1 MLDRR
6 WTNNEISTLKQMY
19 IADTAF
25 EEIRDAFP
33 ARTINAIRQKASRLG
48 LRRPVIKSS
57 LFDSQSSIKCSVN
70 GNDEVYLFKCID
82 CGNWI
87 QVNINN
93 EEENQTIN
101 CPRCQSISKFII

>member
-70 GNDEVYLFKCID
+70 GNDEVYRGLP
-82 CGNWI
+82 I
-87 QVNINN
+87 QMYRLWKLDSGKH
-93 EEENQTIN
+93 Q
-101 CPRCQSISKFII
+101 